1 MNYSQRNPLP
11 VPQSGAFESL
21 HATVDTVL
29 DWQYELRR
37 QNLLALYEKGKTLA
51 WNANDLDWSID
62 VDPERMLHDRIANGA
77 GALMNALMTPPITLS
92 DEEVVRMQLHMNS
105 FMLSQFL
112 HGEQGALLATA
123 KIVQSVPWE
132 EAKFYAANQVADEAR
147 HVEVYHRYLT
157 EKFGISYGVNDN
169 LRQLLDAILCDSRWD
184 VTFLGMQ
191 IMVEGLALAAFGVTR
206 MQMADEPL
214 IQDLIGRVMADE
226 SRHVAFGV
234 LSLNELYTQDMS
246 STELREREDF
256 VIEATH
262 LLRDRLLMEAVFER
276 LGWDVKIWVEWAKQT
291 PFMVG
296 FRQMMFSKIVP
307 NLKRLGLLTPR
318 VREAYA
324 KLDLLKYESEKDSIE
339 EPEVQ
344 PPHELVELMMQF
356 LAKGPQN
363 SALGAG
369 SKPRAVG
376 TVDAIPPRTT
386 YPDVEIESK
395 TPRISCA
402 GSESF
407 RPAETATMARRL
419 RYISMSNLGKILP
432 FIAVVGVLAAAIWY
446 VVSTQPP
453 RPAEQS
459 PVAQAAPSAVQPPS
473 DRYSSNGPAGS

>member
-1 MNYSQRNPLP
+1 MDYVQRNPLP
-11 VPQSGAFESL
+11 LPRSGPYASL
-21 HATVDTVL
+21 HATIDTVL
-29 DWQYELRR
+29 DWQYELKRK
-37 QNLLALYEKGKTLA
+37 NLLSLYEKGKALA

-62 VDPERMLHDRIANGA
+62 VNAERMMKERVANGA
-77 GALMNALMTPPITLS
+77 GKLMNTLMTPPIPLS
-92 DEEVVRMQLHMNS
+92 DEEVVRMQLHMTA

-123 KIVQSVPWE
+123 KIVQGVPWE

-157 EKFGISYGVNDN
+157 EKLGISYGVNDN
-169 LRQLLDAILCDSRWD
+169 LRQLLDAILCDRRWD

-206 MQMADEPL
+206 LQMAEEPL

-234 LSLNELYTQDMS
+234 ISLSDLYNKEMS
-246 STELREREDF
+246 SSELREREDF

-276 LGWDVKIWVEWAKQT
+276 LGWDVKLWVDWAKET
-291 PFMVG
+291 PFMIG

-318 VREAYA
+318 VREVYGQ
-324 KLDLLKYESEKDSIE
+324 LDLLKYENEKDSVE

-356 LAKGPQN
+356 LAKGQ
-363 SALGAG
+363 
-369 SKPRAVG
+369 
-376 TVDAIPPRTT
+376 
-386 YPDVEIESK
+386 
-395 TPRISCA
+395 
-402 GSESF
+402 
-407 RPAETATMARRL
+407 AEQ
-419 RYISMSNLGKILP
+419 G
-432 FIAVVGVLAAAIWY
+432 AAAGG
-446 VVSTQPP
+446 
-453 RPAEQS
+453 A
-459 PVAQAAPSAVQPPS
+459 
-473 DRYSSNGPAGS
+473 SSS